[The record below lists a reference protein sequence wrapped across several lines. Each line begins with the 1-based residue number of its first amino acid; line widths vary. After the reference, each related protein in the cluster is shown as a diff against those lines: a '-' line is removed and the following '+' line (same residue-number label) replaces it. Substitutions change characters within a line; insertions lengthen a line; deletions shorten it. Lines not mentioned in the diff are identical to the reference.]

1 MAQIVTRTVDGRRL
15 EAYPVLD
22 GDLFLVIV
30 DDERLD
36 DLFSRE
42 DVIRMISG
50 RVTMDAE
57 EEFTGLKDTDR
68 YLDSG
73 QQGVVFSRADPDI
86 VTKLVFLPGSLS
98 IKDQRRAERRRGL
111 DPWGSMVGSTIL
123 AANRHQA
130 NLFRSLAE
138 QPGPP
143 SLPRVYEYREG
154 KMDAPTRRRLLSA
167 GIPEN
172 RLPPTG
178 WPVAAWVME
187 RVQPVQ
193 PNDSK
198 TDIPRRQALD
208 YLWKEHSMVARDL
221 AGDSGNWG
229 LREDGSYVIIDPLV
243 VRIPKSVIAKPPLSL
258 HGAIRALSAIKR
270 QDENSYIATVAPF
283 GATMTRGQES
293 LAMILL
299 SLNLAYVQPDPA
311 FVDLVVDMR
320 GGSKPSF
327 PISYL
332 GYPHSQI
339 PFM

>member
-1 MAQIVTRTVDGRRL
+1 
-15 EAYPVLD
+15 
-22 GDLFLVIV
+22 
-30 DDERLD
+30 
-36 DLFSRE
+36 
-42 DVIRMISG
+42 
-50 RVTMDAE
+50 
-57 EEFTGLKDTDR
+57 
-68 YLDSG
+68 
-73 QQGVVFSRADPDI
+73 
-86 VTKLVFLPGSLS
+86 
-98 IKDQRRAERRRGL
+98 
-111 DPWGSMVGSTIL
+111 
-123 AANRHQA
+123 
-130 NLFRSLAE
+130 
-138 QPGPP
+138 
-143 SLPRVYEYREG
+143 
-154 KMDAPTRRRLLSA
+154 
-167 GIPEN
+167 
-172 RLPPTG
+172 
-178 WPVAAWVME
+178 ME